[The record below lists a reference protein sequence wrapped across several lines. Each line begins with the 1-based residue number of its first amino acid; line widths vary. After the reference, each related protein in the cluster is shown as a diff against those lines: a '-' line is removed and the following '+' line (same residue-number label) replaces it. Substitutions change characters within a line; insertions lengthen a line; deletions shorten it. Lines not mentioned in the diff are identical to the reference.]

1 MAFFKPPNRGELEK
15 ALLNDPKLLKET
27 INKNSGL
34 LNFIYSNADVQ
45 RKYVKLT
52 PGIESR
58 LKQISDETG
67 IPEGI
72 LIGLGLS
79 LLLNIL
85 YPE

>member
-1 MAFFKPPNRGELEK
+1 MAFFKPPDRAELEK

-52 PGIESR
+52 PGVKIR
-58 LKQISDETG
+58 LKLISEQKN

-85 YPE
+85 YSE